1 MAGSKQYIYEF
12 EKGDG
17 KNKMLLGG
25 KGANLCEMTQI
36 GLNVPP
42 GFTITT
48 DACNAY
54 LEKNQLPDGLMDDI
68 KAHMKALE
76 KKTGKGFGSS
86 TNPLLVSVRSG
97 SSMSMPGMMDTILN
111 LGLNETS
118 LKGLIKQTS
127 NERFA
132 YDAYRRFIQLFGK
145 IALNISDEHFDE
157 RMAAIKRKYGAP
169 QDVDLKTEHLKEL
182 AAEFLAIV
190 QNHSGK
196 PFPQDPYEQLEI
208 AVGAVF
214 RSWMGKRAVD
224 YRRQFRITKDQ
235 ASGTAVNICTMV
247 FGNMGNDSGTGVGF
261 TRNPGTGENLIY
273 GEYLTNAQ
281 GEDVVAG
288 IRTPKA
294 IAEMEKEM
302 PEIYRQLM
310 TLHNRLESH
319 YHEVQDFE
327 FTIEK
332 GILYCLQTRN
342 GKMNARG
349 MVRSSGGNVQRRTD
363 HQGTRP
369 AAHRTGDPGTTA
381 GAATGAQLP
390 RQVAGTRPA
399 RLTRRGIR
407 QDRVRRRHRRSTRPR
422 RRKDHPG
429 ARRNQAGRHPRLLP
443 GTGHPD
449 QPRRQDLARCRG
461 GARHG
466 QALRL
471 GLRSRS
477 SSTTCCAA
485 RRSARPHCM
494 KATSS
499 PSTAA
504 PAMCMRAK
512 CRQWSRNSPKNWSRC
527 WPGRMKYPDSR

>member
-1 MAGSKQYIYEF
+1 MASSKQFIFEF

-48 DACNAY
+48 EACNAY
-54 LEKNQLPDGLMDDI
+54 LEKNQLPDSLMDSI

-86 TNPLLVSVRSG
+86 DNPLLVSVRSG

-111 LGLNETS
+111 LGLNESS
-118 LKGLIKQTS
+118 LKGLIKQTK

-132 YDAYRRFIQLFGK
+132 WDSYRRFIQLFGK
-145 IALNISDEHFDE
+145 IALNIGDEHFDE
-157 RMAAIKRKYGAP
+157 LMTETKRKYGAFS
-169 QDVDLKTEHLKEL
+169 DVDLKAEHLKEL
-182 AAEFLAIV
+182 ASGFLEII
-190 QNHSGK
+190 QHHSGK

-214 RSWMGKRAVD
+214 RSWSGKRAVD

-235 ASGTAVNICTMV
+235 ANGTAVNICTMV

-261 TRNPGTGENLIY
+261 TRNPGTGENIIY

-294 IAEMEKEM
+294 ISEMEKEM
-302 PEIYRQLM
+302 PEIYRQLI
-310 TLHNRLESH
+310 TLRNRLESH

-332 GILYCLQTRN
+332 GVLYCLQTRN
-342 GKMNARG
+342 GKMNARA
-349 MVRSSGGNVQRRTD
+349 MVRTSVEMFNEKLIPKDRALLRIEPAILEQLLVPQLAPNFHGKSLA
-363 HQGTRP
+363 QGLP
-369 AAHRTGDPGTTA
+369 ASP
-381 GAATGAQLP
+381 GAASGRIVFDADTAETRG
-390 RQVAGTRPA
+390 RAGEE
-399 RLTRRGIR
+399 
-407 QDRVRRRHRRSTRPR
+407 
-422 RRKDHPG
+422 DHPG
-429 ARRNQAGRHPRLLP
+429 ARGDQARRHPRLLP

-449 QPRRQDLARCRG
+449 QPRRQDIARRRG

-471 GLRSRS
+471 GLRTDRHQR
-477 SSTTCCAA
+477 CPAQRA
-485 RRSARPHCM
+485 DRRDH
-494 KATSS
+494 
-499 PSTAA
+499 
-504 PAMCMRAK
+504 PA
-512 CRQWSRNSPKNWSRC
+512 
-527 WPGRMKYPDSR
+527 